1 MTSRRWF
8 LVNAVF
14 AWIGVLLSLSLNLS
28 GYYVS
33 SVDPAK
39 PTLLGNTAA
48 GVDTPLERVLD
59 WTTYFTIWS
68 NVVVVV
74 VTTTLVLR
82 PALFGRDDGV
92 GRLWRVLRLD
102 SVLMILIT
110 GVLYNLLL
118 ANWDKS
124 GPDLISNLF
133 IHVLTPVVTVLVWF
147 VAGPRR
153 LTDVRI
159 ASLALVLPL
168 AWAAYALVRGAVVG
182 AYPYPFLD
190 VSTKGYAS
198 VLVFVAMVAVVGFL
212 LALAFVFA
220 DRAMDRS
227 GSRDRERAAA

>member
-8 LVNAVF
+8 LVNALF
-14 AWIGVLLSLSLNLS
+14 AWVGVLLSFSLNIS

-33 SVDPAK
+33 SVDPSK

-48 GVDTPLERVLD
+48 GVDTPLERFLD

-68 NVVVVV
+68 NVVVVL
-74 VTTTLVLR
+74 VTTMLVLR
-82 PALFGRDDGV
+82 PDLFTRADGV

-118 ANWDKS
+118 ADWDKS
-124 GPDLISNLF
+124 GADLMSNLF
-133 IHVLTPVVTVLVWF
+133 VHVLTPLVTVVVWF

-153 LTDVRI
+153 LTDLGI
-159 ASLALVLPL
+159 AGLALALPL
-168 AWAAYALVRGAVVG
+168 AWAVYALVRGAAVG

-190 VSTKGYAS
+190 VTTKGYAS

-212 LALAFVFA
+212 LALGFVFA
-220 DRAMDRS
+220 DRALDRA
-227 GSRDRERAAA
+227 GSRDRERVAA